1 MESKTKEYAGID
13 VFRVVAAVLV
23 AAIHISPL
31 ASYNEL
37 ADMALTK
44 IAARTAVPFFFM
56 TTGFFLL
63 GGKDDE
69 RRRYEHLKLGVAV
82 TGWLLY
88 TFGMKATWK
97 CVLVLYLAGLLGDS
111 YYGISHNLPIVR
123 SVYEMIFHVCDYT
136 RNGLERENLDH
147 KKEGQL

>member
-13 VFRVVAAVLV
+13 VFRVVAAVMV
-23 AAIHISPL
+23 AAIHISPV

-63 GGKDDE
+63 GGKEDE

-111 YYGISHNLPIVR
+111 YYGISHNLPIVC

>member
-44 IAARTAVPFFFM
+44 IAARKIGRA
-56 TTGFFLL
+56 
-63 GGKDDE
+63 
-69 RRRYEHLKLGVAV
+69 
-82 TGWLLY
+82 
-88 TFGMKATWK
+88 
-97 CVLVLYLAGLLGDS
+97 
-111 YYGISHNLPIVR
+111 
-123 SVYEMIFHVCDYT
+123 HV
-136 RNGLERENLDH
+136 
-147 KKEGQL
+147 